1 MQGRKRLA
9 VDYTGEHRQTGRAF
23 RQLPEPPEWMRENAA
38 ERFREVCG
46 QLDSLGAL
54 AETDLGLVQRYACV
68 YGRWLDAER
77 ALAESPDTIHFA
89 RLTNRA
95 GQPASSVAVPA
106 LAQLNKCADQLAKM
120 ESALGLTPTER
131 TRLPATRDPGPP
143 DPMEE
148 LLARM
153 EDDA

>member
-9 VDYTGEHRQTGRAF
+9 VDYTGERRQAGRSF

-38 ERFREVCG
+38 ARFREVCE
-46 QLDSLGAL
+46 QLDALGAL
-54 AETDLGLVQRYACV
+54 AETDFGLVTRYACV

-77 ALAESPDTIHFA
+77 ALAESDNTIHFT

-106 LAQLNKCADQLAKM
+106 LAQLHKCADLLSKM
-120 ESALGLTPTER
+120 ESALGLSPAER
-131 TRLPATRDPGPP
+131 TRLPVTRDAGPP
-143 DPMEE
+143 DPMEI
-148 LLARM
+148 LLAQA
-153 EDDA
+153 EGNE